1 MIPLM
6 LALRPPGRLSRPPL
20 MRLSRPVPLY
30 VRPLAWGSRLLR
42 RLFITLDGR
51 AGFGLEVG
59 LSSTV
64 SSDSAGS
71 TMVLR
76 LRLLP
81 PTVAILELE
90 LELGARMLEPVCRR
104 GVEGE

>member
-59 LSSTV
+59 LSSAV

-71 TMVLR
+71 TIVLR
-76 LRLLP
+76 RRLLL
-81 PTVAILELE
+81 PTVELV
-90 LELGARMLEPVCRR
+90 LGARMLEPACRR

>member
-6 LALRPPGRLSRPPL
+6 LALRPPGRLSHPPL

-59 LSSTV
+59 LSSAV
-64 SSDSAGS
+64 SDSAGS

-76 LRLLP
+76 RRLLL
-81 PTVAILELE
+81 PTVAILELV
-90 LELGARMLEPVCRR
+90 LGARMLEPACRR